1 LFLLL
6 VIVVRVHL
14 FYFFSLPKFG
24 KERSICF
31 SPAVYFITPWKKMP
45 RQLCSTGTITGLMI
59 AGAGIAAIVVY
70 IVLAVQQH
78 NDLALLTRVA
88 TARHEKQ
95 LFEIEAKENVHG
107 HKVGKSGPVRHL
119 GASPTVAGNVKKRT
133 APTPQVRKP
142 MEHTAQCNGPHA
154 PNCTRWDIWSKCFI
168 PLVDKHPKDGFI
180 TTSEIVIFM
189 DNHLRF
195 YERWAA
201 PAPEKITHDCDKKR
215 GGNGRVNW
223 AIFKD
228 SQEPGCLGSVRDICM
243 TKGAC
248 ERELEKLGL
257 PPVTIV
263 PHPGTAKATTAAAS
277 KLHARK

>member
-1 LFLLL
+1 M
-6 VIVVRVHL
+6 VRQ
-14 FYFFSLPKFG
+14 
-24 KERSICF
+24 I
-31 SPAVYFITPWKKMP
+31 
-45 RQLCSTGTITGLMI
+45 CSTGTITGLMI
-59 AGAGIAAIVVY
+59 AGAGLAAIVVY
-70 IVLAVQQH
+70 IVLAVQAH
-78 NDLALLTRVA
+78 NDLALLTRA
-88 TARHEKQ
+88 RTSRHEAQ
-95 LFEIEAKENVHG
+95 LFEIEAKENAHG
-107 HKVGKSGPVRHL
+107 HKAGRSGPVRRR
-119 GASPTVAGNVKKRT
+119 GPVTTGNVK
-133 APTPQVRKP
+133 RKLQA
-142 MEHTAQCNGPHA
+142 MEHTAQCNGPLA
-154 PNCTRWDIWSKCFI
+154 PNCTRWDIWSRCFI

-228 SQEPGCLGSVRDICM
+228 SQEPGCLGSTRDICM

-257 PPVTIV
+257 PPVTVV
-263 PHPGTAKATTAAAS
+263 PYPHHSVSRGLPATS
-277 KLHARK
+277 KSHVRK